1 MCPENK
7 KAEAVIICQQE
18 IRAIKSLATC
28 NVNENI
34 FIVDKPPAKLEA
46 FQTEIWEGA

>member
-7 KAEAVIICQQE
+7 KVEAVTICQQKT
-18 IRAIKSLATC
+18 IKDLATC

-34 FIVDKPPAKLEA
+34 FIVDKPPAELEA
-46 FQTEIWEGA
+46 FQNDIWAMD

>member
-34 FIVDKPPAKLEA
+34 FIGDKPPAELEA
-46 FQTEIWEGA
+46 FQTDIWAMA

>member
-7 KAEAVIICQQE
+7 KAEAVTICQQE

-28 NVNENI
+28 NEKI
-34 FIVDKPPAKLEA
+34 FRVEKPPAELEA
-46 FQTEIWEGA
+46 FQTEIWAMV

>member
-7 KAEAVIICQQE
+7 KSEAVTICEQE
-18 IRAIKSLATC
+18 IRAINNLATC

-34 FIVDKPPAKLEA
+34 FIVDKPPAELEA
-46 FQTEIWEGA
+46 FQNDIWAMA